1 MKQCSACGNE
11 SPGAVVICRFCERG
25 TEAEPLPYFNSEE
38 PPFKSEESF
47 GPIPFSK
54 PSIRQAP
61 VLSRPAPGV
70 SEPTPIVYERAPAD
84 AAYVRAFALVMMVIL
99 VPAALGSAALG
110 AVMLTQATM
119 GVGLLC
125 GACFLGILTRVIQA
139 GLHHR
144 AFSNRA

>member
-1 MKQCSACGNE
+1 
-11 SPGAVVICRFCERG
+11 
-25 TEAEPLPYFNSEE
+25 
-38 PPFKSEESF
+38 
-47 GPIPFSK
+47 
-54 PSIRQAP
+54 
-61 VLSRPAPGV
+61 
-70 SEPTPIVYERAPAD
+70 
-84 AAYVRAFALVMMVIL
+84 MMVIL